1 MDVVERLA
9 RSIAPFVIL
18 RSIFDLRVGVPSE
31 PIEAQVV
38 HQFFELLEPDRF
50 NQITIGVIVI
60 CLRNILLGFGRGED
74 NDGNGFELVVFF
86 DGA

>member
-1 MDVVERLA
+1 MDVAERLA
-9 RSIAPFVIL
+9 RNVSPFVIL

-31 PIEAQVV
+31 PIEAEVV
-38 HQFFELLEPDRF
+38 HQFFELLEPCRF
-50 NQITIGVIVI
+50 NEITISVIVI
-60 CLRNILLGFGRGED
+60 RLRNILLGFGRGED